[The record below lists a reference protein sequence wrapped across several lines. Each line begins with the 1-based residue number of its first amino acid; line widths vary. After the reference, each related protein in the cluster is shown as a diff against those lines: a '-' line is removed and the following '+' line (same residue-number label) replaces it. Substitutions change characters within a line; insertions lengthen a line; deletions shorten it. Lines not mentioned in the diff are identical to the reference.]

1 MSLSLPFRVKTL
13 SNSLLLL
20 LTLLWVVKEKGFGG
34 RLGDGVTFFIDE
46 MCVLVV
52 VVLATQLP
60 FRHTFVFLMME
71 FVTRAPNISY
81 MYALRNRNRAESNF
95 HHCKYL
101 ATVIK
106 TKSPEMEIFAAMLV
120 VLSDCKDYFYVQK

>member
-1 MSLSLPFRVKTL
+1 MSLSLSFRVKTL

-20 LTLLWVVKEKGFGG
+20 LTLLWVVKEKGFGC
-34 RLGDGVTFFIDE
+34 RLGDGVTFFIGE

-81 MYALRNRNRAESNF
+81 VR
-95 HHCKYL
+95 
-101 ATVIK
+101 
-106 TKSPEMEIFAAMLV
+106 
-120 VLSDCKDYFYVQK
+120 

>member
-1 MSLSLPFRVKTL
+1 MSLSLSFRVKTL

-20 LTLLWVVKEKGFGG
+20 LTLLWVVKEKGFGS

-60 FRHTFVFLMME
+60 FRHTFVFLMMI
-71 FVTRAPNISY
+71 FVRAPNISY
-81 MYALRNRNRAESNF
+81 MR
-95 HHCKYL
+95 
-101 ATVIK
+101 
-106 TKSPEMEIFAAMLV
+106 
-120 VLSDCKDYFYVQK
+120 

>member
-1 MSLSLPFRVKTL
+1 MSLSLSFRVKTL

-60 FRHTFVFLMME
+60 FRHTFVFLMMI

-81 MYALRNRNRAESNF
+81 FIFALRNREQ
-95 HHCKYL
+95 K
-101 ATVIK
+101 ATSI
-106 TKSPEMEIFAAMLV
+106 
-120 VLSDCKDYFYVQK
+120 